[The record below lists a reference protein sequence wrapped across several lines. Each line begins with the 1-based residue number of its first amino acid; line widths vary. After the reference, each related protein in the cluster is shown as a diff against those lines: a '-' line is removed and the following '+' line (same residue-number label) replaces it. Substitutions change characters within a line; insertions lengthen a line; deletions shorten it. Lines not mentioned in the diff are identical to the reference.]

1 MLLGDLVERN
11 AQRYPDKTAII
22 FEGQR
27 LTYLEF
33 RDRVTGLARALL
45 HLGLKPGDRVAILL
59 ENCQQYG
66 EMYFAIPS
74 AGMVA
79 VPLNYRLSGRELT
92 YILNNSEAKVLLVG
106 SEYLAAAQSIRGAL
120 PHLMHLIC
128 VDGPA
133 GERQYEDL
141 LKGKP
146 DGDIDPQ
153 VREGDVACLMY
164 TSGTTGVPKGA
175 MLTHRNLLEA
185 SVNMVFSF
193 HYIERDDITLVFA
206 PLYHVAASSI
216 MRAYAYMG
224 ATSVVMRS
232 FDPAAVLETIQRERV
247 TAFWAAP
254 TMINML
260 LQVPNMC
267 DYDLSSLRLIS
278 YAAAPMPVQLLKRA
292 MEAFKVPFVQCF
304 GMTETSPSG
313 TVLSWEDHLVDEKG
327 HGAQRLLSIGKEM
340 LNVQVRVIREDGSP
354 VDPGEVGEIVIKG
367 DTVMMGYWKMPRET
381 AEVLKEGW
389 YYTGDLGTTDEDGYF
404 YIVDRKK
411 DMIISGGENIYS
423 REVEEALY
431 AHPAVLEAA
440 VIGVPDDLW
449 GESVKAIV
457 VLKPGC
463 TATEAELIE
472 QCKAG
477 LASYKKPKS
486 VSFVEALPKNA
497 SGKILKNVL
506 REEHRQ
512 AASGRA

>member
-1 MLLGDLVERN
+1 MLLRDLVERN
-11 AQRYPDKTAII
+11 AQRYPDKIAII

-59 ENCQQYG
+59 ENCHQYG

-79 VPLNYRLSGRELT
+79 VPLNYRLSGRELA
-92 YILNNSEAKVLLVG
+92 YILNHSEAKVLLVG
-106 SEYLAAAQSIRGAL
+106 SEYLAVAESIRGTL
-120 PHLMHLIC
+120 PHLRRLIC

-185 SVNMVFSF
+185 SVNIVFSF
-193 HYIERDDITLVFA
+193 HYIERGDITLVFA

-224 ATSVVMRS
+224 ATSVFMRS

-260 LQVPNMC
+260 LQVSNLR

-313 TVLSWEDHLVDEKG
+313 TVLSWEDHIVDEKG

-340 LNVQVRVIREDGSP
+340 LNVQVRVIREDGSQ

-472 QCKAG
+472 HCKAG

-486 VSFVEALPKNA
+486 VSFLEALPKNA
-497 SGKILKNVL
+497 SGKTLKTLL
-506 REEHRQ
+506 REKYR
-512 AASGRA
+512 